1 MSRQQSAVM
10 QQTAVTTVRTALQV
24 PRPISLQSHN
34 DHQNHPFVQNNA
46 VMSTTSATE
55 TFDANDF
62 ITEFNILQGK
72 KKPNSNDLL
81 AQAVMLS
88 GINGSDPSSHGHDV
102 LAEAMESSEIT

>member
-1 MSRQQSAVM
+1 M
-10 QQTAVTTVRTALQV
+10 
-24 PRPISLQSHN
+24 
-34 DHQNHPFVQNNA
+34 QNNA

-102 LAEAMESSEIT
+102 LAEAMASSGIT